1 MADTSLSGLRVSHEL
16 NAIQAVRGLPRKLLN
31 QGIDPIEGRAKV
43 RQTWQ
48 LQQARPVAF
57 EMCSE
62 AYIEPMRLD
71 GAMQNLQSGVAAR
84 LGTTTDASHALRTAR
99 E

>member
-1 MADTSLSGLRVSHEL
+1 MADTSLSGLRVAREL
-16 NAIQAVRGLPRKLLN
+16 NAIQAVRGLPRKVLN

-48 LQQARPVAF
+48 LQQARP
-57 EMCSE
+57 
-62 AYIEPMRLD
+62 

-84 LGTTTDASHALRTAR
+84 LGTTTDASHALRTAW